1 MRPRRLRHGPF
12 YVVRSQ
18 RPGDRARLSLPGAK
32 GTVPLRFMKK
42 ESITLALLSVL
53 ALLAPAT
60 SVAADG
66 QVHAAGSSA
75 RQVTISRDDW
85 GIAHVKGATDA
96 DAVFGAMYAQAE
108 DDFPRIEQ
116 NLLTALG
123 RLAEAEGEDA
133 VWQDLRQRLWI
144 DDAMLKR
151 DYARSPAWLRTLMQA
166 WAAGLNHYLAT
177 HPEERP
183 RVLTHFEPW
192 MALSFTEG
200 SIGGDI
206 EKASLKRLA
215 AFYGSGAAVAPLAMD
230 RLRDGEPRGSN
241 GIAIGGRKSLSGH
254 PQLLINPHT
263 SLFFRSELAME
274 SGQGLHAYG
283 AATWGQFFIYQGFNE
298 HLGWMH
304 TTSGADNVD
313 EFAESVEQR
322 GGRWVHLVGKQWR
335 PLISRK
341 VAVRYRNSDGSMTTR
356 SFTTFATHHG
366 PIVGAAGDRWIA
378 LSLMNRPIAALSQ
391 SWLRTKARS
400 QREYLTALAFEANSS
415 NNTLYA
421 DRDGN
426 IALLMPQFAPRRSAQ
441 FDYRDPVDGSNPLA
455 DWRGLHVFGDAPKVL
470 NPAAGWIYNSN
481 DAPWRAS
488 GEGTLDPARFAATYD
503 QVGAN
508 PRGDHAI
515 SLLSR
520 PGKLSLET
528 LHALAYDPH
537 LPLFDD
543 LIDGLGAGRVPAHLA
558 GPVALLRRWDRNW
571 AADSTAMTLANY
583 WGDELES
590 AVRARMPAH
599 ANVFAE
605 MRASS
610 DAVRLSALG
619 RAVDRMTSD
628 WGSWQVPWGEVNR
641 YQRTSPAIVQQ
652 FDDAKPSL
660 PVVFASA
667 RWGSLASFGAR
678 QYPGT
683 RRWYG
688 TSGNSFVA
696 VVEFGPKVRA
706 MAVSSGGASGRA
718 GSPHFN
724 DQAELYASGKLRE
737 VYFYQSDLA
746 GHIERSYRP

>member
-1 MRPRRLRHGPF
+1 MR
-12 YVVRSQ
+12 
-18 RPGDRARLSLPGAK
+18 
-32 GTVPLRFMKK
+32 M
-42 ESITLALLSVL
+42 ESISVALISVL
-53 ALLAPAT
+53 ALSGLAS
-60 SVAADG
+60 SVAAD
-66 QVHAAGSSA
+66 VPAHSSGSSG
-75 RQVTISRDDW
+75 RQVTITRDDW
-85 GIAHVKGATDA
+85 GIAHVKGVSDA
-96 DAVFGAMYAQAE
+96 DAIFGAMYAQAE
-108 DDFPRIEQ
+108 DDFPRVEQ

-144 DDAMLKR
+144 DEAMLKR

-177 HPEERP
+177 HPDEHP

-200 SIGGDI
+200 SIGGDM

-215 AFYGSGAAVAPLAMD
+215 GFYGNGVAVAPLAME

-241 GIAIGGRKSLSGH
+241 GITIGGRKSASGH
-254 PQLLINPHT
+254 PLLLINPHT

-313 EFAESVEQR
+313 EFAEKVEQR
-322 GGRWVHLVGKQWR
+322 GARWFYQTGKQWR
-335 PLISRK
+335 PLISRNI
-341 VAVRYRNSDGSMTTR
+341 ALRYRKSDGGMATR
-356 SFTTFATHHG
+356 TFTTFATHHG
-366 PIVGAAGDRWIA
+366 PIVGATGGRWIA
-378 LSLMNRPIAALSQ
+378 MSLMHRPVAALSQ

-400 QREYLTALAFEANSS
+400 QSEYLKALSYDANSS

-441 FDYRDPVDGSNPLA
+441 FDYRDQVDGSNPLA
-455 DWRGLHVFGDAPKVL
+455 DWQGLYRFAEAPKVL
-470 NPAAGWIYNSN
+470 NPDTGWIYNSN
-481 DAPWRAS
+481 DAPWRAA
-488 GEGTLDPARFAATYD
+488 GEGTLDPVRFAATYD

-515 SLLSR
+515 ALLGR
-520 PGKLSLET
+520 PDKLSLEA
-528 LHALAYDPH
+528 LHVLAYDPH

-543 LIDGLGAGRVPAHLA
+543 LIDLLASARVPTRLA

-571 AADSTAMTLANY
+571 SGDSTAMTLANY
-583 WGDELES
+583 WGEELES
-590 AVRARMPAH
+590 AIRARMPAH

-605 MRASS
+605 MRSS
-610 DAVRLSALG
+610 SEADRLSALG
-619 RAVDRMTSD
+619 RAVDRMNND

-641 YQRTSPAIVQQ
+641 YQRTSPAIVQP
-652 FDDAKPSL
+652 FDDTKPSL

-667 RWGSLASFGAR
+667 RWGSLASFGAK

-724 DQAELYASGKLRE
+724 DQAGLYASGKLRE
-737 VYFYQSDLA
+737 VYFYQADLA
-746 GHIERSYRP
+746 GHVERSYRP